1 MIIDQQKTQ
10 REFIAENL
18 DKQSEKSIDQ
28 LQKAWSDQQKLHDL
42 NIPETKR
49 RNRSKI
55 DRVITDEQRE
65 ALDEEYYGF
74 FRGSVGMSSLWKTF
88 NENNERQKASLE
100 DGNKSAWIP
109 WRTLQLYVSQQS
121 TNQLMRDAKEPART
135 LAVIPTK
142 STMVPFKNMQID
154 SIVLRSNRDGR
165 HAYIVNLV
173 DSYNIRGNVQL
184 CSIRNYNSINGQLC
198 GPSKRSLIQLETN
211 TAPML
216 YHQAHKY
223 NVTMDQNIVQESPKP
238 KKIRTTRVTEIRTN
252 LRRESKLM
260 SPISK

>member
-1 MIIDQQKTQ
+1 MFQMSLFPQSSAVQQTMCQYVDSHIHATIQMGGRRAPSEMIIDQEQTQ
-10 REFIAENL
+10 RDFIAENL
-18 DKQSEKSIDQ
+18 DKQSDKSIDQ
-28 LQKAWSDQQKLHDL
+28 LQKEWSDQQKLHDL

-74 FRGSVGMSSLWKTF
+74 FRGSVGMSTLWKTF

-100 DGNKSAWIP
+100 DGNKSSWVP

-121 TNQLMRDAKEPART
+121 TNQLMRDIKEPART

-173 DSYNIRGNVQL
+173 DSRQKFTQSECHLTLSVSKTFL
-184 CSIRNYNSINGQLC
+184 RN
-198 GPSKRSLIQLETN
+198 
-211 TAPML
+211 
-216 YHQAHKY
+216 
-223 NVTMDQNIVQESPKP
+223 D
-238 KKIRTTRVTEIRTN
+238 
-252 LRRESKLM
+252 
-260 SPISK
+260 